1 MALNLNSNGVKVM
14 ARFKLSSGRSQI
26 TEKSFAL
33 NFAEFSSSY
42 SKVENKKIVREEKRE
57 FRFRVDS

>member
-14 ARFKLSSGRSQI
+14 ARFKLSFGRSQI
-26 TEKSFAL
+26 TGKSFAL

-57 FRFRVDS
+57 LSFRVDS